1 MKAFALSR
9 SLAIFV
15 VGGSPSFVTSS
26 AFVGSGA
33 LISSLKKAR
42 PSPLCRR
49 FSMAAESVYNLT
61 VDDFCLRQFS
71 PEYGGSKITM
81 PPAEFEA
88 RVNAYYHANPH
99 LADGY
104 APFCKHIF
112 MPNFAGLTAGTA
124 PITPENEHLLRSVY
138 EARTEQELPVMVRF
152 FPKDLVPPRRATHL
166 DIILYSREQ
175 IRKEN
180 ADMGN
185 PDKAASH
192 ETAPWG
198 IISVKA
204 QDADHELPMQ
214 PITMLRNA
222 LGREYGGSGVELVR
236 EKYLESVDFWSQNAI
251 IR

>member
-1 MKAFALSR
+1 VGHPRSSHHRLLWDRARLSAPSR
-9 SLAIFV
+9 RLVHLPSVDGYVSGIAHQIDISLV
-15 VGGSPSFVTSS
+15 
-26 AFVGSGA
+26 
-33 LISSLKKAR
+33 LILSYH
-42 PSPLCRR
+42 PITQ

-138 EARTEQELPVMVRF
+138 EARTEQELPVMVRALKTYLCVCLWF
-152 FPKDLVPPRRATHL
+152 
-166 DIILYSREQ
+166 
-175 IRKEN
+175 
-180 ADMGN
+180 GN
-185 PDKAASH
+185 PSSWVLFHLSDEH
-192 ETAPWG
+192 ECC
-198 IISVKA
+198 
-204 QDADHELPMQ
+204 
-214 PITMLRNA
+214 
-222 LGREYGGSGVELVR
+222 
-236 EKYLESVDFWSQNAI
+236 
-251 IR
+251 